1 MSDLTFLMLLF
12 LGLTLGVVLSIYH
25 VMRQKRRRS
34 VLLLIGTLLVVSGY
48 VLVIGNLTFGY
59 GWGALWWAVVG
70 LAMNVFGLIVHL
82 FVIIYHLLLKKR
94 RVRS

>member
-25 VMRQKRRRS
+25 VMRQKRKRS
-34 VLLLIGTLLVVSGY
+34 VLLMIGTLLVVSGY

-82 FVIIYHLLLKKR
+82 FVIIYHLLKEK

>member
-34 VLLLIGTLLVVSGY
+34 VLLLIGTFLVVSGY
-48 VLVIGNLTFGY
+48 VLVIGNLAFGY

-82 FVIIYHLLLKKR
+82 FVIIYHLLKKR

>member
-25 VMRQKRRRS
+25 VMRQKRKRS

-82 FVIIYHLLLKKR
+82 FVIIYHLLKKR

>member
-48 VLVIGNLTFGY
+48 VLVIGNLAFGY
-59 GWGALWWAVVG
+59 GWGALWWVVVG
-70 LAMNVFGLIVHL
+70 LTMNVFGLIVHL
-82 FVIIYHLLLKKR
+82 FVISYHLVKKR

>member
-34 VLLLIGTLLVVSGY
+34 VLLLIGTLLVV
-48 VLVIGNLTFGY
+48 V
-59 GWGALWWAVVG
+59 
-70 LAMNVFGLIVHL
+70 AMYL
-82 FVIIYHLLLKKR
+82 
-94 RVRS
+94 

>member
-25 VMRQKRRRS
+25 VMRQKRKRS
-34 VLLLIGTLLVVSGY
+34 VLLLIGTFLVVSGY

>member
-25 VMRQKRRRS
+25 VMRSKRRRP

-82 FVIIYHLLLKKR
+82 FVIIYHLLKKR

>member
-34 VLLLIGTLLVVSGY
+34 VLLLIGAFLVVSGY
-48 VLVIGNLTFGY
+48 VLVIGNLAFGY
-59 GWGALWWAVVG
+59 GWGALWWGLVG
-70 LAMNVFGLIVHL
+70 LSMNVLGLI
-82 FVIIYHLLLKKR
+82 IHLLVWIYYLSKEK